1 MTRGTLY
8 GVSVGPG
15 DPELITLKALRMLQE
30 ADCIAVPNIGHGRQ
44 TALRIIEGHIEGKR
58 LIDCPTPMTRK
69 HEEALRSYEQIATA
83 ICAEL
88 DEGRSV
94 AYAVIGDATIY
105 STYMYVHEIVE
116 ARGYPVQIIPG
127 ESSLCSVA
135 ARAGKALC
143 KGPEQLL
150 VVPTLHG
157 DVSAALDVPG
167 VKAFMK
173 AGHALPELKRELA
186 ERGLLDSSFAV
197 ANCGLEDEAV
207 FSSLH
212 DLDECKDYFVVVVV
226 RDGEAPAGGAV
237 PAEGNATQ
245 PFFTNSSCPHFP
257 CHEGIDDASFNCL
270 FCYCP
275 LYALG
280 PDCGGNFRYT
290 ASGVKSCKECPIPHT
305 GTDGLKL
312 VKEKFKLLSDLAAA
326 KE

>member
-69 HEEALRSYEQIATA
+69 HEEALCSYEQIATA

-127 ESSLCSVA
+127 VSSLCAVA

-257 CHEGIDDASFNCL
+257 CHEGIDDTLFNCL

-290 ASGVKSCKECPIPHT
+290 ASGVKSCKECPIPHK